1 MIAMALG
8 RAQPGVHWAQA
19 IAESAQNEKGRRAM
33 DVKDILSQ
41 AEDAMNVKRVFGE
54 PIEKDGVT
62 IIPVAK
68 VGGSEEGN
76 KGFGAGF
83 GLSATPAG
91 VYVIRD
97 GRVGWRPA
105 VDVNRVIM
113 GGQIVAIVF
122 LLTIRA
128 FIKARA
134 RGRFRRAITG

>member
-1 MIAMALG
+1 
-8 RAQPGVHWAQA
+8 
-19 IAESAQNEKGRRAM
+19 M

-54 PIEKDGVT
+54 PIEKDGAT

-68 VGGSEEGN
+68 VGGGGGGGGSEEGN

-134 RGRFRRAITG
+134 RARFRRAITG